1 MARERSAVAWHQVV
15 RIVLIVAATVFAAS
29 LFGIL
34 TRPVGYLA
42 AIWPANAIL
51 LGLMVRRPDFASAW
65 GWGAAFIGYIA
76 ADLVT
81 GGGLGITLWLTAA
94 NLSGV
99 VTGYLCFRKLS
110 ADDRALRRPISV
122 LYLFAVCVAAA
133 AAAAL
138 AGGWMSKQLFASDF
152 IHGMELWFT
161 SELVNTLVVLP
172 MILTFPPRSEW
183 KWPHLGFDR
192 AGLERA
198 APAVALLVSCIAS
211 GLIGGPGALA
221 YPVPALLW
229 CALTYGRFVTA
240 AATTAVSAFLLV
252 VVTGAIGPQVEAIAA
267 INSTSSTRL
276 GIALM
281 ALGPLTVASVNSA
294 RNEVLKTL
302 SLAVNHDGMT
312 GVLSRRAFMRI
323 SRAIIASAARRKRPV
338 TLLMFDIDNF
348 KQIND
353 SHGHQV
359 GDEVLIMVAK
369 VLDLALDDH
378 GRLARI
384 GGEEFAVVVPD
395 LLPEQ
400 ALALAER
407 LRAAV
412 EAAPQGEGAIIAFP
426 ISTCV
431 GVSHVPV
438 APDGDPDHGLS
449 IMLGL
454 ADGALYRAKKAGRN
468 IVVSAPPAAAA

>member
-1 MARERSAVAWHQVV
+1 MARERSAMAGHQVA
-15 RIVLIVAATVFAAS
+15 RIVLVVAATVFLAS

-51 LGLMVRRPDFASAW
+51 LGLMVRRPELASPW
-65 GWGAAFIGYIA
+65 GWGAAVIGYVA

-94 NLSGV
+94 NLAGV
-99 VTGYLCFRKLS
+99 ITGYLCFRRLS

-122 LYLFAVCVAAA
+122 LYLFAVCVASA

-172 MILTFPPRSEW
+172 MILTFPARRDW
-183 KWPHLGFDR
+183 KWPALTADR

-198 APAVALLVSCIAS
+198 APAVALLVSCVAS

-240 AATTAVSAFLLV
+240 AATTAVSGFLLV

-294 RNEVLKTL
+294 RNELLKTL

-312 GVLSRRAFMRI
+312 GVLSRRAFMKT
-323 SRAIIASAARRKRPV
+323 SRAVIANAARRQRPV

-353 SHGHQV
+353 GHGHQV

-369 VLDLALDDH
+369 VLDRELGSH

-384 GGEEFAVVVPD
+384 GGEEFAVVVAD
-395 LLPEQ
+395 LSPE
-400 ALALAER
+400 AGLALAER

-412 EAAPQGEGAIIAFP
+412 EAAPQGESAIVRFP

-431 GVSHVPV
+431 GVSHLPV
-438 APDGDPDHGLS
+438 VPDGDPDHCLGV
-449 IMLGL
+449 MLGL
-454 ADGALYRAKKAGRN
+454 ADGALYRAKNAGRN
-468 IVVSAPPAAAA
+468 IVVTASHAAAA

>member
-1 MARERSAVAWHQVV
+1 MMGQQVV
-15 RIVLIVAATVFAAS
+15 RTVLVIAATVFLAS

-51 LGLMVRRPDFASAW
+51 LGLMVRRPEFASAW
-65 GWGAAFIGYIA
+65 GWGAAFAGYIA

-81 GGGLGITLWLTAA
+81 GGRLGITLWLTAA
-94 NLSGV
+94 NLAGV
-99 VTGYLCFRKLS
+99 LAGYLCFRRLA
-110 ADDRALRRPISV
+110 ADHRALRRPISV
-122 LYLFAVCVAAA
+122 LYLFAVCVASAV
-133 AAAAL
+133 AAAL
-138 AGGWMSKQLFASDF
+138 VGGWMSKQLFAADF
-152 IHGMELWFT
+152 IHGLELWFT

-172 MILTFPPRSEW
+172 MILTFPPRDAW
-183 KWPHLGFDR
+183 RWPRLGFGR
-192 AGLERA
+192 ADLEHA
-198 APAVALLVSCIAS
+198 APALALLLSCMAS

-229 CALTYGRFVTA
+229 CALTYGRFTTA
-240 AATTAVSAFLLV
+240 AATAAVSAFLLV
-252 VVTGAIGPQVEAIAA
+252 LVTGAVGPQVEAFAA

-294 RNEVLKTL
+294 RNEVLASL

-323 SRAIIASAARRKRPV
+323 SRAILAKAARHRRSV

-353 SHGHQV
+353 GHGHQV

-369 VLDLALDDH
+369 VLDRELGAH

-384 GGEEFAVVVPD
+384 GGEEFAVVVAD
-395 LLPEQ
+395 LSAES

-412 EAAPQGEGAIIAFP
+412 EAAPQGEGAVVPFP

-431 GVSHVPV
+431 GVSHMLV

-449 IMLGL
+449 LMLGL
-454 ADGALYRAKKAGRN
+454 ADGALYRAKSAGRN
-468 IVVSAPPAAAA
+468 SVVSAAQAAIA